1 MTQIL
6 WSLYPTSFPKDI
18 IDSTHIMNRLS
29 WNKIN
34 FYKWKDLQILGQ
46 GQLLFSNPSFNDWIW
61 RNTKF
66 SFEMKTHYLIH
77 GSLCTTVWLSCLAG
91 GGADRIGFQ

>member
-61 RNTKF
+61 RNTKL
-66 SFEMKTHYLIH
+66 KWRH
-77 GSLCTTVWLSCLAG
+77 TTLSMALSALQSDFPVLLG
-91 GGADRIGFQ
+91 EKQTE